1 MFNNIVHSR
10 QNVGDKVHIREGKS
24 PEYKLKTFIY
34 FLSISE
40 VGWFDCEISGG
51 RTGSSHPIMSA

>member
-1 MFNNIVHSR
+1 MLIMTTNR

-24 PEYKLKTFIY
+24 PDYELRSKKIFKYKWDC
-34 FLSISE
+34 
-40 VGWFDCEISGG
+40 GFDCETSGG